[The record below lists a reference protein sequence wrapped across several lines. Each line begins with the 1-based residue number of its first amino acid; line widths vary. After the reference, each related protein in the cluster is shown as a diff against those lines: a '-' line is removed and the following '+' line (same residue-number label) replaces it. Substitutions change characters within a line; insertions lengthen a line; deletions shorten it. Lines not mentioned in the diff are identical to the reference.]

1 MKSPLRVSVL
11 VLVVPLVCF
20 SIAPRSRG
28 AVPPGSPAPQER
40 IVQSPEPP
48 EAAFQSQPS
57 VQATA
62 TIPGPLRSFLR
73 IAGISQKANTVE
85 VMPLVA
91 RNVFLLGYQGSGLG
105 SRPTEYLILLRRYVQ
120 QARELSNL
128 AGHDGVIRISNC
140 GDATQLLG
148 ILGYKTAAEC
158 GKNTTYVETADPRR
172 AFLTIDSGFPLP
184 DLEKTLQDG
193 TPFVYPYPNS
203 QVPIVLT
210 EREWAEASGG
220 GGTDKEN
227 RLLIDSLLH
236 DAALA
241 RLYYAWA
248 HVDPETQAALLH
260 SPGLKK
266 LVPLSAAL
274 DFYGSYIRIESG
286 RVIVPGGASAESE
299 WKDLVGAN
307 PHAPGEFVPRL
318 LAKDNGWLAAYFD
331 SLSRIPPEQQA
342 HFAESPRLHRCYDA
356 LRGKTLSP
364 SATASVFRPDP
375 TLLLLTTRMQWD
387 PNGDPHVPGNLQA
400 WKDILRQKN
409 STELAHAWN
418 VDTKDWKN
426 APDGLL
432 ETMIALSRIG
442 MEGTPAEA
450 YLVLSEIDAKRPAA
464 HRLSPATVELMAG
477 KFNEFRNQ
485 YSIFSEFP
493 ELSDASIT
501 AFLTTAGA
509 LWKIQ
514 DHTMRGNAMGIF
526 EANVMLWQILARQG
540 EIPLSARDE
549 SWQSMI
555 KPFAH
560 ITSSTQVFDA
570 GRVSLGHVLHAAT
583 GETRRSQDEI
593 VELIAGPRQTNSEG
607 QRIHR
612 ELAERIRAVLDDQ
625 RLVSLDTLLALG
637 DGMTP
642 TPQGTP
648 AGDRLVPLAEQ
659 LGEFQMPRPIFTSTE
674 RTTFTAG
681 SYNNRHTEI
690 EMHTDLAKIL
700 KSQVSGP
707 ELDQARGLLAPF
719 LRDTLVGFS
728 YAYYEPPGSQALHN
742 NPLLIRSHDF
752 SGETVMGT
760 EESLW
765 LTPRL
770 FGAGSPAG
778 GGAHLVG
785 SLADLPYVLA
795 QMEED
800 FIAPENVQAL
810 IWSDLVPSVLT
821 NSVLPR
827 WWNVSRDELHAVALY
842 QRAGDEMLA
851 ASVKNDELR
860 AKVILIL
867 SDRMIP
873 QRAAQLDAA
882 LRAGQLTEVSAE
894 ITPADSFYL
903 TAEFRRRFP
912 DDSNSIGTAG
922 RELQDLSRDHPT
934 EITWARLSQDF
945 GVPHPVLARTYAREL
960 INVRPFP
967 MFQGYSSR
975 LLAETWDSTNLYWA
989 RLADEMGYPPVTL
1002 NRLAP
1007 ELTERMV
1014 AKIFATD
1021 LNDWPAILRAM
1032 HETGEEFRQGKVTS
1046 LPASFGSPQP

>member
-1 MKSPLRVSVL
+1 MKSSLRFSA
-11 VLVVPLVCF
+11 LVVLLALVCF
-20 SIAPRSRG
+20 SLAPAVRS
-28 AVPPGSPAPQER
+28 AVPPGPPAPQER
-40 IVQSPEPP
+40 IVQSPEPS
-48 EAAFQSQPS
+48 EATQPS
-57 VQATA
+57 APTMA

-73 IAGISQKANTVE
+73 IAGISQKASSEE
-85 VMPLVA
+85 VMPLLA
-91 RNVFLLGYQGSGLG
+91 RNVFLIGYQGSGLA
-105 SRPTEYLILLRRYVQ
+105 SRPTEFLILLRRYVQ

-128 AGHDGVIRISNC
+128 AGHDGVIRVTGC
-140 GDATQLLG
+140 ADAKQLLD

-158 GKNTTYVETADPRR
+158 GKSSTYVETADPRR

-210 EREWAEASGG
+210 EREWADASGG
-220 GGTDKEN
+220 GGSDKEN
-227 RLLIDSLLH
+227 RPLIDSLLH
-236 DAALA
+236 DASLA

-286 RVIVPGGASAESE
+286 RVIVPGGSGAEQA
-299 WKDLVGAN
+299 WKDMVGAS
-307 PHAPGEFVPRL
+307 PRSTGEFVPRL

-342 HFAESPRLHRCYDA
+342 HFVQSPRMRHCYEA
-356 LRGKTLSP
+356 LRGKTLAP
-364 SATASVFRPDP
+364 SAMASVFRPDP
-375 TLLLLTTRMQWD
+375 TLLLLTTRMQWE

-409 STELAHAWN
+409 SSELARAWN
-418 VDTKDWKN
+418 VETKGWN
-426 APDGLL
+426 SPDGLL
-432 ETMIALSRIG
+432 ETMFALSRVG

-450 YLVLSEIDAKRPAA
+450 YLVLSEIDAKRPAG
-464 HRLSPATVELMAG
+464 HRLSGPTVELMAG
-477 KFNEFRNQ
+477 KFTEFRNQ

-501 AFLTTAGA
+501 AFLNTAGA
-509 LWKIQ
+509 LWKIP
-514 DHTMRGNAMGIF
+514 DHTLRGNAMGIF

-549 SWQSMI
+549 SWQGMI

-593 VELIAGPRQTNSEG
+593 VELIAGPSQTNSEG

-648 AGDRLVPLAEQ
+648 AGDRLLPLAEQ
-659 LGEFQMPRPIFTSTE
+659 LGEFQMPRPIFTSSE

-690 EMHTDLAKIL
+690 EMRTDLAKIL

-821 NSVLPR
+821 NAVLPR
-827 WWNVSRDELHAVALY
+827 WWNVSRDELHAIALY

-851 ASVKNDELR
+851 AAVQDANLR
-860 AKVILIL
+860 AKVTSIL

-873 QRAAQLDAA
+873 QRAAQLDAT
-882 LRAGQLTEVSAE
+882 LRAGQLAEVSAQ
-894 ITPADSFYL
+894 ITPADAFYL
-903 TAEFRRRFP
+903 TAEFRSRFP
-912 DDSNSIGTAG
+912 DDTNSLGTAG
-922 RELQDLSRDHPT
+922 RELQNLSRDHPA

-960 INVRPFP
+960 LNVRPFP

-1032 HETGEEFRQGKVTS
+1032 RETGEEFRQGKVTS
-1046 LPASFGSPQP
+1046 LPASFGSPRP

>member
-1 MKSPLRVSVL
+1 MRYPLRLSAQFLIVAFVYSCIPPRVS
-11 VLVVPLVCF
+11 
-20 SIAPRSRG
+20 S
-28 AVPPGSPAPQER
+28 AVPPPSSSAQER
-40 IVQSPEPP
+40 IVQSSDP
-48 EAAFQSQPS
+48 AM
-57 VQATA
+57 A

-73 IAGISQKANTVE
+73 IAGISQKAAPEE
-85 VMPLVA
+85 VMTLLA
-91 RNVFLLGYQGSGLG
+91 RNIFLLGYQGTGLG
-105 SRPTEYLILLRRYVQ
+105 SRPTEFLILLRRYVQ
-120 QARELSNL
+120 QARELSDL
-128 AGHDGVIRISNC
+128 AGKDGVIHVTGC
-140 GDATQLLG
+140 GDAKQLLD
-148 ILGYKTAAEC
+148 ILGYRTTVNC
-158 GKNTTYVETADPRR
+158 GQSSTYVETADPRR

-184 DLEKTLQDG
+184 ELEATLQG
-193 TPFVYPYPNS
+193 GKPFVYPYPNS

-210 EREWAEASGG
+210 DRAWTEASSEGG
-220 GGTDKEN
+220 KDKEN
-227 RLLIDSLLH
+227 RPLLDALLH
-236 DAALA
+236 DPSLA

-266 LVPLSAAL
+266 LVPLAASL
-274 DFYGSYIRIESG
+274 DFYGSYIRVQSG
-286 RVIVPGGASAESE
+286 QVIVPGGASAESA
-299 WKDLVGAN
+299 WKDMVGAS
-307 PHAPGEFVPRL
+307 PHSTGEFVPRL
-318 LAKDNGWLAAYFD
+318 LSKDNAWLAAYFD

-342 HFAESPRLHRCYDA
+342 HFVESPRLRHCYDA
-356 LRGKTLSP
+356 LRGKTLTP
-364 SATASVFRPDP
+364 SAVSSVFRPDP
-375 TLLLLTTRMQWD
+375 TLLLLTTRLQWE

-400 WKDILRQKN
+400 WRNILRQKSN
-409 STELAHAWN
+409 AELIRVWN
-418 VDTKDWKN
+418 VEAKFGNT
-426 APDGLL
+426 PDSLL
-432 ETMIALSRIG
+432 ETMFALSRVG

-450 YLVLSEIDAKRPAA
+450 FLVLSEIDAKRPAG
-464 HRLSPATVELMAG
+464 HRLSPQTVELMAG
-477 KFNEFRNQ
+477 KFEEFRNQ
-485 YSIFSEFP
+485 YAMFSEFP

-501 AFLTTAGA
+501 AFLSTAAA
-509 LWKIQ
+509 LGKIP
-514 DHTMRGNAMGIF
+514 DHTVRGNAMGIF
-526 EANVMLWQILARQG
+526 EANVTLWQILARQG
-540 EIPLSARDE
+540 EIPANAQDE
-549 SWQSMI
+549 SWQGMI
-555 KPFAH
+555 KPFAR
-560 ITSSTQVFDA
+560 ITSSTQLFDA
-570 GRVSLGHVLHAAT
+570 GRSSLGRVLRAAT

-637 DGMTP
+637 DGLTP
-642 TPQGTP
+642 TPQGIP

-659 LGEFQMPRPIFTSTE
+659 LSEFQMPRPIFTSSE

-690 EMHTDLAKIL
+690 EMRTDVAKVL
-700 KSQVSGP
+700 QSRVSGS
-707 ELDQARGLLAPF
+707 ELEQARGQLTPF

-765 LTPRL
+765 QTPRL

-800 FIAPENVQAL
+800 FISPENVQAM

-821 NSVLPR
+821 NAVLPR
-827 WWNVSRDELHAVALY
+827 WWNVSRNELHAVALY
-842 QRAGDEMLA
+842 QRAGEEMLA
-851 ASVKNDELR
+851 ASAQNEQLR
-860 AKVILIL
+860 TKVTSIL

-873 QRAAQLDAA
+873 QRAALVDAT
-882 LRAGQLTEVSAE
+882 LRAGHLNEVSSQV
-894 ITPADSFYL
+894 TPADMFYL
-903 TAEFRRRFP
+903 TAEFRRRYP
-912 DDSNSIGTAG
+912 DDASSWGVAG
-922 RELQDLSRDHPT
+922 RELNDLSREHPADL
-934 EITWARLSQDF
+934 TWSRLSQDF
-945 GVPHPVLARTYAREL
+945 GVPHPVLARTYGREL
-960 INVRPFP
+960 LNVRPFP

-1032 HETGEEFRQGKVTS
+1032 HETGEEFRQGKITS
-1046 LPASFGSPQP
+1046 LPASFGRPQP

>member
-1 MKSPLRVSVL
+1 MSRRRSGWVPAMRYSLRLAALFVIVA
-11 VLVVPLVCF
+11 LVCT
-20 SIAPRSRG
+20 PRVRSAFPAG
-28 AVPPGSPAPQER
+28 PPAAQER
-40 IVQSPEPP
+40 IVASET
-48 EAAFQSQPS
+48 
-57 VQATA
+57 ATA
-62 TIPGPLRSFLR
+62 TIPGPLRSFER
-73 IAGISQKANTVE
+73 IAGISQKAAPEE
-85 VMPLVA
+85 VMALLA
-91 RNVFLLGYQGSGLG
+91 RNIYLIGYQGTGLG
-105 SRPTEYLILLRRYVQ
+105 SRPTEFLILLRRYVQ
-120 QARELSNL
+120 QARELSDL
-128 AGHDGVIRISNC
+128 AGKDGVIRVTNC
-140 GDATQLLG
+140 ADAKQLLD
-148 ILGYKTAAEC
+148 ILGYRTTANC
-158 GKNTTYVETADPRR
+158 GQSSTFVETADPRR

-184 DLEKTLQDG
+184 DLETTLQG
-193 TPFVYPYPNS
+193 GKPFVYPYPNS
-203 QVPIVLT
+203 QVPISLS
-210 EREWAEASGG
+210 EREWVGASSEGG
-220 GGTDKEN
+220 SDKN
-227 RLLIDSLLH
+227 GHALIDALLH
-236 DAALA
+236 DAGLA

-248 HVDPETQAALLH
+248 HVDPETQAALRH

-266 LVPLSAAL
+266 MVALAAPL
-274 DFYGSYIRIESG
+274 DFYGSYIRVRSG
-286 RVIVPGGASAESE
+286 SVIVPGGPSAEQA
-299 WKDLVGAN
+299 WKDMVGAS
-307 PHAPGEFVPRL
+307 PHSTGEFVPRL
-318 LAKDNGWLAAYFD
+318 LAKDDGWLAAYFD

-342 HFAESPRLHRCYDA
+342 HFVEPARMRHCYEA
-356 LRGKTLSP
+356 LRGKTLTP
-364 SATASVFRPDP
+364 SAMSSVFRPDP
-375 TLLLLTTRMQWD
+375 TLLLLTTRLQWE
-387 PNGDPHVPGNLQA
+387 PNGDPHVPGSLQA
-400 WKDILRQKN
+400 WKNILRTKTN
-409 STELAHAWN
+409 TELARAWN
-418 VDTKDWKN
+418 VETKGWN
-426 APDGLL
+426 SPDGLL
-432 ETMIALSRIG
+432 ETMFALSRVG
-442 MEGTPAEA
+442 MEGTPTEA
-450 YLVLSEIDAKRPAA
+450 YLVLSEIDAKRPAG
-464 HRLSPATVELMAG
+464 HLLSAPTVELMAG
-477 KFNEFRNQ
+477 KFPEFRSQ

-501 AFLTTAGA
+501 GFLTTAGS
-509 LWKIQ
+509 LWKIS
-514 DHTMRGNAMGIF
+514 DHTLRGNAMGIF
-526 EANVMLWQILARQG
+526 EANVMIWQILARQG

-549 SWQSMI
+549 SWQGMI
-555 KPFAH
+555 KPFAR

-583 GETRRSQDEI
+583 GEARRSQDEI
-593 VELIAGPRQTNSEG
+593 VELIAGPRQTTSEG

-612 ELAERIRAVLDDQ
+612 EVAERIRAVLDDQ

-642 TPQGTP
+642 APQGTP
-648 AGDRLVPLAEQ
+648 AGDRLLPLAEQ
-659 LGEFQMPRPIFTSTE
+659 LTEFQMPRPIFTNSE

-681 SYNNRHTEI
+681 SFNNRHTDI
-690 EMHTDLAKIL
+690 EMHTDLAKVL
-700 KSQVSGP
+700 KSQASGP
-707 ELDQARGLLAPF
+707 ELEQARGLLAPF

-752 SGETVMGT
+752 SGETVTGT

-810 IWSDLVPSVLT
+810 IWSDLVPSVMT
-821 NSVLPR
+821 NAILPR

-851 ASVKNDELR
+851 ASMKNDELR
-860 AKVILIL
+860 AKATSILA
-867 SDRMIP
+867 DRMIP
-873 QRAAQLDAA
+873 QRAAQLDAT
-882 LRAGQLTEVSAE
+882 LRAGQLSDVTSQ

-903 TAEFRRRFP
+903 TAEFRRRYP
-912 DDSNSIGTAG
+912 DDSSAGGTAG
-922 RELQDLSRDHPT
+922 RELQDLSRDHPA

-945 GVPHPVLARTYAREL
+945 GVPHPVLAHSYAREL
-960 INVRPFP
+960 LNVRPFP

-1032 HETGEEFRQGKVTS
+1032 RETGEEFRQGKVTS
-1046 LPASFGSPQP
+1046 LPASFGSPKP

>member
-1 MKSPLRVSVL
+1 MKSPLRLSVL
-11 VLVVPLVCF
+11 VVLLTSVCF
-20 SIAPRSRG
+20 NLASAVRG
-28 AVPPGSPAPQER
+28 AVPPGPPAPQER
-40 IVQSPEPP
+40 IVESPEP
-48 EAAFQSQPS
+48 SQPS
-57 VQATA
+57 ESSATPTATA

-73 IAGISQKANTVE
+73 IAGISQKASTEE
-85 VMPLVA
+85 VMPLLA
-91 RNVFLLGYQGSGLG
+91 RNIFLIGFQGSGVT
-105 SRPTEYLILLRRYVQ
+105 SRPTEFLILLRRYVQ
-120 QARELSNL
+120 QARELSDL
-128 AGHDGVIRISNC
+128 AGRDGVIRVSNC
-140 GDATQLLG
+140 ADATQLLG

-158 GKNTTYVETADPRR
+158 GKSSTYVETADPRR

-184 DLEKTLQDG
+184 DLEKTLQG
-193 TPFVYPYPNS
+193 GAPFVYPYPNS

-210 EREWAEASGG
+210 EREWAEASGEG
-220 GGTDKEN
+220 SRDKES
-227 RLLIDSLLH
+227 RPLIDSLLH

-241 RLYYAWA
+241 RLYYAWS
-248 HVDPETQAALLH
+248 HVDPETQTALMH

-286 RVIVPGGASAESE
+286 RVIVPGGPSAESA
-299 WKDLVGAN
+299 WKDMVGAS
-307 PHAPGEFVPRL
+307 PRSTGEFVPRL

-331 SLSRIPPEQQA
+331 SLSRISPEQQA
-342 HFAESPRLHRCYDA
+342 HFVESPRLRHCYEA

-364 SATASVFRPDP
+364 SAMASVFRPDP
-375 TLLLLTTRMQWD
+375 TLLLLTTRVQWE

-400 WKDILRQKN
+400 WKNILRQKN
-409 STELAHAWN
+409 STELARAWN
-418 VDTKDWKN
+418 VETKSWST
-426 APDGLL
+426 PDGLL
-432 ETMIALSRIG
+432 ETMFALSRIG

-450 YLVLSEIDAKRPAA
+450 YLVLSEIDAKRPAG

-477 KFNEFRNQ
+477 KFTEFRNQ

-509 LWKIQ
+509 LWKVQ
-514 DHTMRGNAMGIF
+514 DHTLRGNAMGIF

-549 SWQSMI
+549 SWQGMI

-570 GRVSLGHVLHAAT
+570 GRVSLGQVLHAAT

-593 VELIAGPRQTNSEG
+593 VELIAGPRQSNSEG

-637 DGMTP
+637 DGLTP

-648 AGDRLVPLAEQ
+648 AGDRLLPLAEQ
-659 LGEFQMPRPIFTSTE
+659 LGEFQMPRPIFTSSE

-690 EMHTDLAKIL
+690 EMRTDLARIL
-700 KSQVSGP
+700 KSQASGP
-707 ELDQARGLLAPF
+707 ELEQARGLLAPF

-752 SGETVMGT
+752 SGETVLGT
-760 EESLW
+760 EDSLW

-821 NSVLPR
+821 NAVLPR

-851 ASVKNDELR
+851 ASVKNDDLR
-860 AKVILIL
+860 VKVTTIL

-873 QRAAQLDAA
+873 QRAAQLDAT

-912 DDSNSIGTAG
+912 EDSSAWGTAG
-922 RELQDLSRDHPT
+922 RELQNLSRDHPT
-934 EITWARLSQDF
+934 EIAWARLSQDF
-945 GVPHPVLARTYAREL
+945 GVPHPVLARTYACEL
-960 INVRPFP
+960 LNVRPFP

-1032 HETGEEFRQGKVTS
+1032 RETGEEFRQGKVTS

>member
-1 MKSPLRVSVL
+1 MKSPLRLSVL
-11 VLVVPLVCF
+11 VVLLTSVCF
-20 SIAPRSRG
+20 NLASAVRG
-28 AVPPGSPAPQER
+28 AVPPGPPAPQER
-40 IVQSPEPP
+40 IVESPEP
-48 EAAFQSQPS
+48 SQPS
-57 VQATA
+57 ESSATPTATA

-73 IAGISQKANTVE
+73 IAGISQKASTEE
-85 VMPLVA
+85 VMPLLA
-91 RNVFLLGYQGSGLG
+91 RNIFLIGFQGSGVT
-105 SRPTEYLILLRRYVQ
+105 SRPTEFLILLRRYVQ
-120 QARELSNL
+120 QARELSDL
-128 AGHDGVIRISNC
+128 AGRDGVIRVSNC
-140 GDATQLLG
+140 ADATQLLG

-158 GKNTTYVETADPRR
+158 GKSSTYVETADPRR

-184 DLEKTLQDG
+184 DLEKTLQG
-193 TPFVYPYPNS
+193 GAPFVYPYPNS

-210 EREWAEASGG
+210 EREWAEASGEG
-220 GGTDKEN
+220 SRDKES
-227 RLLIDSLLH
+227 RPLIDSLLH

-241 RLYYAWA
+241 RLYYAWS
-248 HVDPETQAALLH
+248 HVDPETQTALMH

-286 RVIVPGGASAESE
+286 RVIVPGGPSAESA
-299 WKDLVGAN
+299 WKDMVGAS
-307 PHAPGEFVPRL
+307 PRSTGEFVPRL

-331 SLSRIPPEQQA
+331 SLSRISPEQQA
-342 HFAESPRLHRCYDA
+342 HFVESPRLRHCYEA

-364 SATASVFRPDP
+364 SAMASVFRPDP
-375 TLLLLTTRMQWD
+375 TLLLLTTRVQWE

-400 WKDILRQKN
+400 WKNILRQKN
-409 STELAHAWN
+409 STELARAWN
-418 VDTKDWKN
+418 VETKSWST
-426 APDGLL
+426 PDGLL
-432 ETMIALSRIG
+432 ETMFALSRIG

-450 YLVLSEIDAKRPAA
+450 YLVLSEIDAKRPAG

-477 KFNEFRNQ
+477 KFTEFRNQ

-493 ELSDASIT
+493 ELSDASIA

-509 LWKIQ
+509 LWKVQ
-514 DHTMRGNAMGIF
+514 DHTLRGNAMGIF

-549 SWQSMI
+549 SWQGMI

-570 GRVSLGHVLHAAT
+570 GRVSLGQVLHAAT

-593 VELIAGPRQTNSEG
+593 VELIAGPRQSNSEG

-637 DGMTP
+637 DGLTP

-648 AGDRLVPLAEQ
+648 AGDRLLPLAEQ
-659 LGEFQMPRPIFTSTE
+659 LGEFQMPRPIFTSSE

-690 EMHTDLAKIL
+690 EMRTDLARIL
-700 KSQVSGP
+700 KSQASGP
-707 ELDQARGLLAPF
+707 ELEQARGLLAPF

-752 SGETVMGT
+752 SGETVLGT
-760 EESLW
+760 EDSLW

-821 NSVLPR
+821 NAVLPR

-851 ASVKNDELR
+851 ASVKNDDLR
-860 AKVILIL
+860 VKVTTIL

-873 QRAAQLDAA
+873 QRAAQLDAT

-912 DDSNSIGTAG
+912 EDSSAWGTAG
-922 RELQDLSRDHPT
+922 RELQNLSRDHPT
-934 EITWARLSQDF
+934 EIAWARLSQDF
-945 GVPHPVLARTYAREL
+945 GVPHPVLARTYACEL
-960 INVRPFP
+960 LNVRPFP

-1032 HETGEEFRQGKVTS
+1032 RETGEEFRQGKVTS

>member
-1 MKSPLRVSVL
+1 MKYPLRLSAL
-11 VLVVPLVCF
+11 LMVVALVCAGL
-20 SIAPRSRG
+20 APRVRS
-28 AVPPGSPAPQER
+28 AVSPRPPAAQER
-40 IVQSPEPP
+40 VVTSE
-48 EAAFQSQPS
+48 S
-57 VQATA
+57 ATA

-73 IAGISQKANTVE
+73 IAGISQKASSEE
-85 VMPLVA
+85 VIPLLA
-91 RNVFLLGYQGSGLG
+91 RNVFLIGYQGTGLG
-105 SRPTEYLILLRRYVQ
+105 SRATEFLILLRRYVQ
-120 QARELSNL
+120 QARELSDL
-128 AGHDGVIRISNC
+128 AGKDGVIRVTGCADSKP
-140 GDATQLLG
+140 LLD
-148 ILGYKTAAEC
+148 ILGYRVTSDC
-158 GKNTTYVETADPRR
+158 GKSSAYVATADPRR

-184 DLEKTLQDG
+184 ELETTLQG
-193 TPFVYPYPNS
+193 GNPFSYAYVNS
-203 QVPIVLT
+203 PVPIVLT
-210 EREWAEASGG
+210 ERQWVEASSEGG
-220 GGTDKEN
+220 HDKD
-227 RLLIDSLLH
+227 RPLIDAILH
-236 DAALA
+236 DPSLA

-266 LVPLSAAL
+266 LVPLAAPL

-286 RVIVPGGASAESE
+286 RVIVPGGTGAESA

-307 PHAPGEFVPRL
+307 SHSTGEFVPRL
-318 LAKDNGWLAAYFD
+318 LSKDNGWLAAYFD

-342 HFAESPRLHRCYDA
+342 HFVEPARMRHCYEA

-364 SATASVFRPDP
+364 SAMSSVFRPDP
-375 TLLLLTTRMQWD
+375 TLLLLTTRLQWE
-387 PNGDPHVPGNLQA
+387 PNGDPHVPGSLQS
-400 WKDILRQKN
+400 WKTILRQKTN
-409 STELAHAWN
+409 TELARNWN
-418 VDTKDWKN
+418 VETRGWN
-426 APDGLL
+426 NPDGLL
-432 ETMIALSRIG
+432 ETMFALSRVG

-450 YLVLSEIDAKRPAA
+450 FLVLSEIDGRRPAG
-464 HRLSPATVELMAG
+464 HRLSAPTVELMAA
-477 KFNEFRNQ
+477 KFVQFRNQ
-485 YSIFSEFP
+485 YSMFSEFP

-501 AFLTTAGA
+501 AFLTTAEA
-509 LWKIQ
+509 LNKVP
-514 DHTMRGNAMGIF
+514 DHTLRGNAMGIF
-526 EANVMLWQILARQG
+526 EANIALWQIMARQG
-540 EIPLSARDE
+540 EIPVSARDE
-549 SWQSMI
+549 SWQGMI
-555 KPFAH
+555 KPFSHLA
-560 ITSSTQVFDA
+560 SSAQLFDA
-570 GRVSLGHVLHAAT
+570 GRSSLGHLLRAAS
-583 GETRRSQDEI
+583 GDSKSSQDVI
-593 VELIAGPRQTNSEG
+593 VDLIAGPRQTNSEG

-612 ELAERIRAVLDDQ
+612 EMAERIRAVLDDQ

-637 DGMTP
+637 DGLTP
-642 TPQGTP
+642 TPQGIP
-648 AGDRLVPLAEQ
+648 AGDTLLPLAEQ
-659 LGEFQMPRPIFTSTE
+659 LGEFQMPRPIFTNSE

-681 SYNNRHTEI
+681 SYNNH
-690 EMHTDLAKIL
+690 HTDLEMRTDIAKVL
-700 KSQVSGP
+700 KSRASGA
-707 ELDQARGLLAPF
+707 ELEQARGQLVPF

-728 YAYYEPPGSQALHN
+728 YAYYEPPGAQALHN

-765 LTPRL
+765 QTPRL

-821 NSVLPR
+821 NAVLPR
-827 WWNVSRDELHAVALY
+827 WWNVSRNELHAVALY
-842 QRAGDEMLA
+842 QRAGEEMLA
-851 ASVKNDELR
+851 ASAQNDELR
-860 AKVILIL
+860 AKVTGIL

-873 QRAAQLDAA
+873 QRAAQLEVT
-882 LRAGQLTEVSAE
+882 LRAGRLADVPSQ
-894 ITPADSFYL
+894 ITPADTFYL

-912 DDSNSIGTAG
+912 DDTNSWGTAG
-922 RELQDLSRDHPT
+922 HELQDLSQQDPS
-934 EITWARLSQDF
+934 ELTWTRLSQDF
-945 GVPHPVLARTYAREL
+945 GVPHPVLARSYAREL
-960 INVRPFP
+960 LNVRPFP

-1007 ELTERMV
+1007 ELTGRMV

-1032 HETGEEFRQGKVTS
+1032 RETGEEFRQGKITS

>member
-1 MKSPLRVSVL
+1 MKYPLRLSA
-11 VLVVPLVCF
+11 LVVVLALVCF
-20 SIAPRSRG
+20 SVASRSAGAAPPS
-28 AVPPGSPAPQER
+28 PPAPQER

-48 EAAFQSQPS
+48 QPS
-57 VQATA
+57 APRTA
-62 TIPGPLRSFLR
+62 IIPGPLRSFLR
-73 IAGISQKANTVE
+73 IAGISQKASSEE
-85 VMPLVA
+85 VMPLLA
-91 RNVFLLGYQGSGLG
+91 RNIFLIGYQGSGLA
-105 SRPTEYLILLRRYVQ
+105 SHPTEFLILLRHYVQ
-120 QARELSNL
+120 QARELSSL
-128 AGHDGVIRISNC
+128 AGHDGVIRVTGC
-140 GDATQLLG
+140 ADAKQLLD
-148 ILGYKTAAEC
+148 ILGYRTAAEC
-158 GKNTTYVETADPRR
+158 GKSSTYVETADPRR

-184 DLEKTLQDG
+184 DLEKTLQG
-193 TPFVYPYPNS
+193 GGPFLYPYPNS

-210 EREWAEASGG
+210 EREWAEASGEG
-220 GGTDKEN
+220 GRDKEN
-227 RLLIDSLLH
+227 RPLIDSLLH
-236 DAALA
+236 DQALA
-241 RLYYAWA
+241 RLYYAWT
-248 HVDPETQAALLH
+248 HVDPETQTALLQ

-266 LVPLSAAL
+266 LVPLSAPL
-274 DFYGSYIRIESG
+274 DFYGSYIRVESG
-286 RVIVPGGASAESE
+286 HVIVPGGASVEPA
-299 WKDLVGAN
+299 WKDMVGASS
-307 PHAPGEFVPRL
+307 HSVGEFVPRL

-331 SLSRIPPEQQA
+331 SLSRIPLEQQA
-342 HFAESPRLHRCYDA
+342 HFVQSPRMRHCYEA

-364 SATASVFRPDP
+364 SAMASVFRPDP
-375 TLLLLTTRMQWD
+375 ALLLLTTRLQWE
-387 PNGDPHVPGNLQA
+387 PNGDPHVPGSLQA
-400 WKDILRQKN
+400 WKNILRAKSN
-409 STELAHAWN
+409 TELARAWN
-418 VDTKDWKN
+418 VETKGWN
-426 APDGLL
+426 SPDGLL
-432 ETMIALSRIG
+432 ETMFALSRVG
-442 MEGTPAEA
+442 MEGTPTEA
-450 YLVLSEIDAKRPAA
+450 YLVLSEIDAKRPAG
-464 HRLSPATVELMAG
+464 HRLSASTVELMAG
-477 KFNEFRNQ
+477 KFPEFRNQ

-501 AFLTTAGA
+501 AFLTIAGS
-509 LWKIQ
+509 LWKIS
-514 DHTMRGNAMGIF
+514 DHTLRGNAMGIF
-526 EANVMLWQILARQG
+526 EANAVLWQILARQG

-549 SWQSMI
+549 SWQAMI

-570 GRVSLGHVLHAAT
+570 GRASLGHVLHAAT
-583 GETRRSQDEI
+583 GESRRSQDEI

-612 ELAERIRAVLDDQ
+612 ELAERIRAVIDDQ

-637 DGMTP
+637 DGLTP

-648 AGDRLVPLAEQ
+648 AGDHLLPLAEQ
-659 LGEFQMPRPIFTSTE
+659 LGEFQMPRPIFTSSE

-690 EMHTDLAKIL
+690 EMRTDVVKIL

-821 NSVLPR
+821 NAVLPR

-851 ASVKNDELR
+851 AAVQNEDLR
-860 AKVILIL
+860 AKVTNIL

-873 QRAAQLDAA
+873 QRAAQLDAT
-882 LRAGQLTEVSAE
+882 LRAGQLAEVSSQ
-894 ITPADSFYL
+894 ITPADAFYL

-912 DDSNSIGTAG
+912 DDSSSWGMAG
-922 RELQDLSRDHPT
+922 RELRDLSRDHPA

-1032 HETGEEFRQGKVTS
+1032 RETGEEFRQGKVTS
-1046 LPASFGSPQP
+1046 LPASFGSSQP

>member
-1 MKSPLRVSVL
+1 MRYILRVSA
-11 VLVVPLVCF
+11 LVVILALVCF
-20 SIAPRSRG
+20 SLAPAVRS
-28 AVPPGSPAPQER
+28 AVPPGLPAPQER
-40 IVQSPEPP
+40 IVESPEP
-48 EAAFQSQPS
+48 SQPS
-57 VQATA
+57 AQAASATA
-62 TIPGPLRSFLR
+62 TVPGPLRSFLR
-73 IAGISQKANTVE
+73 ISGISQKASTEE
-85 VMPLVA
+85 VMPLLA
-91 RNVFLLGYQGSGLG
+91 RNIFLLGYQGSGLG
-105 SRPTEYLILLRRYVQ
+105 SRPTEFLVLLRRYVQ

-128 AGHDGVIRISNC
+128 AGHDGVIRVSNC
-140 GDATQLLG
+140 ADAAQLLG

-158 GKNTTYVETADPRR
+158 GKSTTYVETADPRR

-210 EREWAEASGG
+210 EREWAEAGG
-220 GGTDKEN
+220 EGGTDKAN
-227 RLLIDSLLH
+227 RPLIDSLLH
-236 DAALA
+236 EVALA

-248 HVDPETQAALLH
+248 HMDPETQTALLR

-266 LVPLSAAL
+266 LVPLSAGL

-286 RVIVPGGASAESE
+286 RVVVPGGASAEAE
-299 WKDLVGAN
+299 WKELVGAS
-307 PHAPGEFVPRL
+307 PHSPGEFVPRL

-342 HFAESPRLHRCYDA
+342 HFVESPRLRHCYDA
-356 LRGKTLSP
+356 LRGKNLSP

-375 TLLLLTTRMQWD
+375 TLLLLTTRVQWD
-387 PNGDPHVPGNLQA
+387 PNGEPHVPGNLQA

-409 STELAHAWN
+409 NTELARAWG
-418 VDTKDWKN
+418 VDTKDWK
-426 APDGLL
+426 ATPDGLL
-432 ETMIALSRIG
+432 EIMFALSRIG

-450 YLVLSEIDAKRPAA
+450 YLVLSEIDAKRTPA

-477 KFNEFRNQ
+477 KYNEFRNQ

-493 ELSDASIT
+493 ELSDASIA
-501 AFLTTAGA
+501 AFLNTAGS
-509 LWKIQ
+509 LWKIS

-549 SWQSMI
+549 SWQGMI

-570 GRVSLGHVLHAAT
+570 GRTSLGRVLHAAT

-593 VELIAGPRQTNSEG
+593 VDLIAGPRQSNSEG

-642 TPQGTP
+642 TAQGTP
-648 AGDRLVPLAEQ
+648 AGDRLLPLVEQ
-659 LGEFQMPRPIFTSTE
+659 LFEFQMPRPIFTSSE

-690 EMHTDLAKIL
+690 EMHTDLAKVL

-707 ELDQARGLLAPF
+707 ELEQARGLLAPF

-752 SGETVMGT
+752 SGETVMGI

-821 NSVLPR
+821 NAVLPR
-827 WWNVSRDELHAVALY
+827 WWNVSRDELHAIALY

-860 AKVILIL
+860 AKVTLIL

-873 QRAAQLDAA
+873 QRAAQLDVT
-882 LRAGQLTEVSAE
+882 LRAGQLTEASAE

-912 DDSNSIGTAG
+912 DDTNSLGTAG

-934 EITWARLSQDF
+934 ETTWARLSQDF

-989 RLADEMGYPPVTL
+989 RLADEMGYPAVTL

>member
-1 MKSPLRVSVL
+1 
-11 VLVVPLVCF
+11 
-20 SIAPRSRG
+20 
-28 AVPPGSPAPQER
+28 
-40 IVQSPEPP
+40 
-48 EAAFQSQPS
+48 
-57 VQATA
+57 
-62 TIPGPLRSFLR
+62 
-73 IAGISQKANTVE
+73 
-85 VMPLVA
+85 
-91 RNVFLLGYQGSGLG
+91 
-105 SRPTEYLILLRRYVQ
+105 
-120 QARELSNL
+120 
-128 AGHDGVIRISNC
+128 
-140 GDATQLLG
+140 
-148 ILGYKTAAEC
+148 
-158 GKNTTYVETADPRR
+158 
-172 AFLTIDSGFPLP
+172 
-184 DLEKTLQDG
+184 
-193 TPFVYPYPNS
+193 
-203 QVPIVLT
+203 
-210 EREWAEASGG
+210 
-220 GGTDKEN
+220 
-227 RLLIDSLLH
+227 
-236 DAALA
+236 
-241 RLYYAWA
+241 
-248 HVDPETQAALLH
+248 
-260 SPGLKK
+260 
-266 LVPLSAAL
+266 
-274 DFYGSYIRIESG
+274 
-286 RVIVPGGASAESE
+286 
-299 WKDLVGAN
+299 
-307 PHAPGEFVPRL
+307 
-318 LAKDNGWLAAYFD
+318 
-331 SLSRIPPEQQA
+331 
-342 HFAESPRLHRCYDA
+342 
-356 LRGKTLSP
+356 
-364 SATASVFRPDP
+364 
-375 TLLLLTTRMQWD
+375 
-387 PNGDPHVPGNLQA
+387 
-400 WKDILRQKN
+400 
-409 STELAHAWN
+409 
-418 VDTKDWKN
+418 
-426 APDGLL
+426 
-432 ETMIALSRIG
+432 MI
-442 MEGTPAEA
+442 
-450 YLVLSEIDAKRPAA
+450 
-464 HRLSPATVELMAG
+464 
-477 KFNEFRNQ
+477 
-485 YSIFSEFP
+485 
-493 ELSDASIT
+493 
-501 AFLTTAGA
+501 
-509 LWKIQ
+509 
-514 DHTMRGNAMGIF
+514 
-526 EANVMLWQILARQG
+526 WQFLARQG

-549 SWQSMI
+549 SWQGMI

-560 ITSSTQVFDA
+560 VTSSTQVFDA
-570 GRVSLGHVLHAAT
+570 GRVSLGHVLRGAT

-648 AGDRLVPLAEQ
+648 AGDRLLPLAEQ
-659 LGEFQMPRPIFTSTE
+659 LGEFQMPRPIFTSSE
-674 RTTFTAG
+674 RTMFTAG

-690 EMHTDLAKIL
+690 EMRTDLAKIL

-707 ELDQARGLLAPF
+707 ELEQARGLLAPF

-810 IWSDLVPSVLT
+810 IWSDLVPSVMT
-821 NSVLPR
+821 NAVLPR

-851 ASVKNDELR
+851 SAAQDENLR
-860 AKVILIL
+860 AKVTSIL

-873 QRAAQLDAA
+873 QRAAQLDAT
-882 LRAGQLTEVSAE
+882 LRAGRLAEVSSQ
-894 ITPADSFYL
+894 ITPADAFYL

-912 DDSNSIGTAG
+912 DDSSAWGMAG
-922 RELQDLSRDHPT
+922 RELQDLSRDHPA

-945 GVPHPVLARTYAREL
+945 GVPHPVLARSYAREL
-960 INVRPFP
+960 LNVRPFP

-1032 HETGEEFRQGKVTS
+1032 RETGEEFRQGKVTS
-1046 LPASFGSPQP
+1046 LPASFGSPKP